1 MPYYNVDYI
10 ATHSIMKGSNA
21 KDILVNNS
29 NKEMSEMQTKNQV
42 EDSII
47 QESLLTCIDL
57 ANSDLHQS
65 ALLLKKVYIHLFLLL
80 LFYFVRNQ

>member
-1 MPYYNVDYI
+1 ME
-10 ATHSIMKGSNA
+10 GSNA

-65 ALLLKKVYIHLFLLL
+65 ALLLKKVCFHLFLLL
-80 LFYFVRNQ
+80 FLFCKKPMILFGEFLVSGMSG